1 MTVIAALVNGK
12 TVWMGGDS
20 AGVAGY
26 SLGVRK
32 DPKVFECGEFLL
44 GYTSSFRMGQI
55 LRYYLRPEI
64 PKEGQAAF
72 EYMVCV
78 FIPAVRKLLDEH
90 GYLVDNNGREE
101 IGTFLVGWR
110 GSLFSVEDDL
120 QVAELA
126 APYAACGCGHDLA
139 MGSLHT
145 TEQLAGLT
153 ARDRLTMALEAA
165 ESFSAGVRGPF
176 VVLKTQPK
184 PLPKEASR

>member
-1 MTVIAALVNGK
+1 
-12 TVWMGGDS
+12 GDS

-32 DPKVFECGEFLL
+32 DPKVFKCGEFLL

-55 LRYYLRPEI
+55 LRYYLRPET

-78 FIPAVRKLLDEH
+78 FVPAVRKLLDEH
-90 GYLVDNNGREE
+90 GYLIDKNGREE

-110 GSLFSVEDDL
+110 GSLFTVEDDL

-139 MGSLHT
+139 LGSLCT
-145 TEQLAGLT
+145 TEQLTGLT
-153 ARDRLTMALEAA
+153 ARDRLMMALEAA

-176 VVLKTQPK
+176 VVLKTEPK
-184 PLPKEASR
+184 SFLQKATP